1 MLVCICKKINDKQVA
16 DAIAS
21 GATKWHDVH
30 THFGERPNCGKCK
43 CEIRDALASH
53 HARAQSGAPSMDER
67 IAAKS
72 V

>member
-1 MLVCICKKINDKQVA
+1 MLVCICKRINEQQVA
-16 DAIAS
+16 TAIAN

-43 CEIRDALASH
+43 CEIRDALA
-53 HARAQSGAPSMDER
+53 AQSVTNDAGAPSMDER